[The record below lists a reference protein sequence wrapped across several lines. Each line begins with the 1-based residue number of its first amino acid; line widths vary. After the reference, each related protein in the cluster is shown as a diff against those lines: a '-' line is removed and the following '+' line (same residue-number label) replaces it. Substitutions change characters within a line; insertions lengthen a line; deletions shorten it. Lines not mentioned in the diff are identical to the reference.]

1 MQRYFIE
8 NKYFND
14 NLIKITNNDFHHM
27 KHVMRYKLGD
37 QVVVVNYDKEVFLTK
52 IIEFNKKDCLLE
64 IIDEIKLEDNHF
76 DLTIAQ
82 SLIKKDHFEL
92 VLQKTTEL
100 GVSKIIPLH
109 TKRSIIK
116 IDDFAKKKQR
126 YETIVK
132 EASEQSERISLP
144 IVSNMMSIKD
154 IDYSIYDL
162 VFVCYARNNETD
174 KLSEYLI
181 NANKNTKVL
190 FFIGPEG
197 GFTKD
202 ELEYL
207 DDKSQFISLGKTILR
222 SETAAIYIASVYRY
236 VMEN

>member
-8 NKYFND
+8 NRYFID
-14 NLIKITNNDFHHM
+14 NHIRVTNNDFHHI
-27 KHVMRYKLGD
+27 KNVMRLKLGEE
-37 QVVVVNYDKEVFLTK
+37 VIVVNYDKQVFLTK

-64 IIDEIKLEDNHF
+64 IVEEIKQKDNSF
-76 DLTIAQ
+76 NLTIAQ
-82 SLIKKDHFEL
+82 SLIKKDNFEL

-144 IVSNMMSIKD
+144 IIENMMCIKD
-154 IDYSIYDL
+154 IDFSFYDL
-162 VFVCYARNNETD
+162 VFICYARNNETD
-174 KLSEYLI
+174 KLSDHLKY
-181 NANKNTKVL
+181 ANESTNVL
-190 FFIGPEG
+190 FLVGPEG

-207 DDKSQFISLGKTILR
+207 EDKSQFVSLGKTILR

-236 VMEN
+236 MMEN

>member
-8 NKYFND
+8 NKYFKD
-14 NLIKITNNDFHHM
+14 NLIRVTDTDFHHI
-27 KHVMRYKLGD
+27 KNVMRLKLGEK
-37 QVVVVNYDKEVFLTK
+37 VVVVNYDKQVFLTK

-64 IIDEIKLEDNHF
+64 IVEEIKQKDNSF
-76 DLTIAQ
+76 NLTIAQ
-82 SLIKKDHFEL
+82 SLIKKDNFEL

-116 IDDFAKKKQR
+116 IDDFSKKKQR

-132 EASEQSERISLP
+132 EASEQSERVSLP
-144 IVSNMMSIKD
+144 IISNMMSIKD
-154 IDYSIYDL
+154 IDYLIYDL
-162 VFVCYARNNETD
+162 VFVCYARNNETN
-174 KLSEYLI
+174 KLSDYLKY
-181 NANKNTKVL
+181 ANENTKVL
-190 FFIGPEG
+190 FLVGPEG
-197 GFTKD
+197 GFTED

-207 DDKSQFISLGKTILR
+207 EDKSQFVSLGKTILR

-236 VMEN
+236 TMEN